1 MKRERESETI
11 IFRLREIIE
20 SRHIESLL
28 LQKKKKKR
36 GMIEKDIFGRGTI
49 KK

>member
-1 MKRERESETI
+1 MKSETI
-11 IFRLREIIE
+11 IFRLPKIIE

-28 LQKKKKKR
+28 RQKKKR

>member
-1 MKRERESETI
+1 MKSETI
-11 IFRLREIIE
+11 IFRLPEIVE

-28 LQKKKKKR
+28 HQKKKKR
-36 GMIEKDIFGRGTI
+36 GMIEKDIFRRGTI